1 MMIEEIVSILRNDD
15 GLTQLLNGNHVYASP
30 CTFKGDCIVYNLV
43 PVNADK
49 IKATDKLE
57 IQIITDTILKGAAIE
72 SRIKELLLTLGDE
85 PLTANIR
92 EVYLNGGGSLFD
104 EERQKNHKILYFYI
118 LTKE

>member
-1 MMIEEIVSILRNDD
+1 MMIEEIVSILRNDE
-15 GLTQLLNGNHVYASP
+15 GLTQLLNCNHVYASP

-49 IKATDKLE
+49 IKTTDKLE

-72 SRIKELLLTLGDE
+72 SRIKELLLTFGDE